1 MSFILNDPLNTK
13 YQPGWFLDSADCRR
27 EAVQVAQN
35 HSQVVT
41 KADGSKYVPAGAVV
55 PSNDGNA
62 KGILYEDVDVTSGDM
77 PGSLVTEGVVYE
89 DRLPASVQ
97 STAKAVLPGITFI
110 SAAPAITR
118 PDFTITALVALTV
131 ESAAGT
137 AVGDTAL
144 TVSGY
149 TLKSGE
155 GWKYKVTTGT
165 AATVIPGE
173 VIGSGWTAWDGDDD
187 ITAATD
193 KKLALIAVNVS
204 GQAIAYGSCTVTA
217 KAAG

>member
-13 YQPGWFLDSADCRR
+13 YQPGWFLASADCRR
-27 EAVQVAQN
+27 ETVQVAQN

-41 KADGSKYVPAGAVV
+41 KADGSKYVPAGAVI
-55 PSNDGNA
+55 PANGSTA

-97 STAKAVLPGITFI
+97 SAAKNVLTGIKFI
-110 SAAPAITR
+110 ANAPVITR
-118 PDFTITALVALTV
+118 PDFTITDLATLTV

-137 AVGDTAL
+137 AAGDTAL

-155 GWKYKVTTGT
+155 GWKYKVGDT

-173 VIGSGWTAWDGDDD
+173 VIGSGWTAWNGTAD

-193 KKLALIAVNVS
+193 KKLALVAVNTA
-204 GQAIAYGSCTVTA
+204 GQAVAYGSCTVTA
-217 KAAG
+217 KA